1 MSMHERFAEVGRD
14 LFLTG
19 AVSSHGG
26 NLSERDGEAIRITR
40 TGAMLGR
47 LSAEDVV
54 ETTVADGGTN
64 DPACSSEL
72 VVHRAIYA
80 AAGARAVVHAHP
92 VHTIFRSMIQDSIRP
107 LDSEADFLLGEV
119 PVISLPKTIGSPD
132 VAREVSG
139 LLVDHRIVVVRG
151 HGPFAAGDS
160 LRQAF
165 QWVSVLE
172 ASCHIL
178 DLRDSTGKTTLEW
191 RDGA

>member
-1 MSMHERFAEVGRD
+1 MHERFAEIGRD
-14 LFLTG
+14 LFVTG

-26 NLSERDGEAIRITR
+26 NLSEREGSAIRITR

-47 LSAEDVV
+47 IDEGDII
-54 ETTVADGGTN
+54 ETTVAEGGAS
-64 DPACSSEL
+64 DPVCSSEL

-80 AAGARAVVHAHP
+80 ATDAGAIVHAHP
-92 VHTIFRSMIQDSIRP
+92 VHTIFRSMVQDSIRP

-139 LLVDHRIVVVRG
+139 LMAHHRIVVVRG
-151 HGPFAAGDS
+151 HGPFAAGET

-172 ASCHIL
+172 ASCHLL
-178 DLRDSTGKTTLEW
+178 DLQDGTGLPVKEW
-191 RDGA
+191 RAGQ